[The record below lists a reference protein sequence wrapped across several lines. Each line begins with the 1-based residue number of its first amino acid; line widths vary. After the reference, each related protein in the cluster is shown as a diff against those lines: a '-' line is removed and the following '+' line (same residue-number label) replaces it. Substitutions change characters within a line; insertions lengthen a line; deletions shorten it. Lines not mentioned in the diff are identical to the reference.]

1 MLYALT
7 NFLCLQYMHAFFT
20 GSQFD
25 SFSFFFFLIFFVLF
39 FHYPFFF
46 PVLLFN
52 FSSLDFIFPFVL
64 DLILF
69 LISWHSLLLFS
80 HF

>member
-7 NFLCLQYMHAFFT
+7 NFFVFNTCTPFLLVLNLIPFP
-20 GSQFD
+20 
-25 SFSFFFFLIFFVLF
+25 FSFFNFFCSF

-69 LISWHSLLLFS
+69 LISWHSLLLLS